1 MIEQLKSANSL
12 QNIKQKAHAIKD
24 DIIGYRRHIHTHP
37 ELSFKETG
45 TASFVAEKLSSFGLK
60 PKVVVGGTG
69 VIAEV
74 GEGGDVV
81 VIRAD
86 MDALPIEELNSAD
99 YCSKNN
105 GVMHACGHD
114 AHTACALGVAKLLSV
129 SPPRTGRV
137 RFVFQP
143 AEEATND
150 DGLSGA
156 SLIMAEGHLD
166 GAKNVVA
173 LHVFPGIETGKIA
186 LRSGPMLAACGTF
199 HITIKGKG
207 AHGAWPHHGVD
218 ALVLASQVIQ
228 SIQTLV
234 SRRTSALEPAVVT
247 IGGIRSGT
255 FAPNI
260 IVESVEL
267 VGTVRYFHKETEV
280 VIRREIENCCRV
292 AEALGGAYELKYK
305 AENPAV
311 QNDPAVVETVRA
323 VASQM
328 FGEQS
333 VEEADMQMGAEDFS
347 FMSDKFPSCFIC
359 LGVGIEGE
367 QKMLHTSTFDINE
380 EALPL
385 GTAILAGSALSL
397 LGDLSKE

>member
-12 QNIKQKAHAIKD
+12 QNIKEKALAIKD
-24 DIIGYRRHIHTHP
+24 DIVSYRRHIHTHP
-37 ELSFKETG
+37 ELSFHENG
-45 TASFVAEKLSSFGLK
+45 TASYVAEKLKSFGLD
-60 PKVVVGGTG
+60 PKLVVDGTG

-74 GEGGDVV
+74 GVGGDVV
-81 VIRAD
+81 AIRAD
-86 MDALPIEELNSAD
+86 MDALPIEEDNKAD

-114 AHTACALGVAKLLSV
+114 AHTACALGVAQILSQ
-129 SPPRTGRV
+129 SPPAKGRI

-156 SLIMAEGHLD
+156 SLIMREGHLD
-166 GAKNVVA
+166 GVKNVVA
-173 LHVFPGIETGKIA
+173 LHVFPGIETGKVA
-186 LRSGPMLAACGTF
+186 LKAGPLLAACGTF
-199 HITIKGKG
+199 QIIIKGKG

-218 ALVLASQVIQ
+218 ALVLASHVIQ
-228 SIQTLV
+228 AIQTIV

-247 IGGIRSGT
+247 IGGVRSGT

-260 IVESVEL
+260 IVETVEM
-267 VGTVRYFHKETEV
+267 VGTVRFFHKETEV
-280 VIRREIENCCRV
+280 VIRKEIENCCRV
-292 AEALGGAYELKYK
+292 AEVMGGSFEFKYK

-311 QNDPAVVETVRA
+311 QNDPVIVEKVGQ
-323 VASQM
+323 VAAQM
-328 FGEQS
+328 FGPDCL
-333 VEEADMQMGAEDFS
+333 EEAQMQMGAEDFS

-359 LGVGIEGE
+359 LGVGIEG
-367 QKMLHTSTFDINE
+367 QHKMLHTSTFDVNE

-385 GTAILAGSALSL
+385 GTALLAGSALSL
-397 LGDLSKE
+397 LGDVKE